1 MTVLLCFTTA
11 VIRKDA
17 IAAHYPGGLHAF
29 AKEYAPLREDDEL
42 AAICCM
48 STGEL
53 GEIVAHIAATGF
65 DVARH
70 VAIGDRWAGA
80 LRGGAGDRVREPGR
94 IRRHAAVGCPCGRL
108 RAPP

>member
-70 VAIGDRWAGA
+70 VAIGDRWAGPFEVVPGIVFEN
-80 LRGGAGDRVREPGR
+80 LGGSGGMPQWAARAAG
-94 IRRHAAVGCPCGRL
+94 
-108 RAPP
+108 